1 MPLDSAYL
9 AVDVLGMG
17 KSAIILAILATF
29 ASCMAP
35 GQVRELRERRLFRAD
50 GTGIVD
56 IARRYVGVPYRY
68 GGSTPEGFDCSGL
81 VRYVYARAGYSVP
94 RSAREQWQALEPNR
108 VPRPGDLVFFKAD
121 SKNISHV
128 GIYAGNFLFIHAPRT
143 GKNVGFDDI
152 RDNYWSKS
160 YAGTRTVFR

>member
-1 MPLDSAYL
+1 MVPAVKWFALVSAAL
-9 AVDVLGMG
+9 VLGVG
-17 KSAIILAILATF
+17 
-29 ASCMAP
+29 CMSP
-35 GQVRELRERRLFRAD
+35 GQVRDLRERRLFRSD

-56 IARRYVGVPYRY
+56 IARRYVGTPYRY
-68 GGSTPEGFDCSGL
+68 GGSSPEGFDCSGL

-94 RSAREQWQALEPNR
+94 RSANQQWEGLQPGK
-108 VPRPGDLVFFKAD
+108 VPQPGDLVFFKAD

-152 RDNYWSKS
+152 RDQYWSKS